1 VTGRLRAFVVA
12 TLLLAPGPAA
22 AEVMCDWFFRC
33 LYESPG
39 FRFRV
44 VDAETKQPLTDVHA
58 LAEWVL
64 EGSHGRNGPLMVQ
77 DAASGADGWL
87 RFPAWG
93 PTRGPRTGLVL
104 NLDPAITLFKP
115 GYKTQLLQNVY
126 PPETTETTRLR
137 LFGEDGKDMAL
148 QPFRGTPAEWIEQ
161 LRNAVYPATLG
172 RPSEEQLLQFR
183 SSYLKRAHRVRA
195 EVGRLPQG
203 ARDLEDFSW
212 SLGRT
217 ITFYESGSVR

>member
-1 VTGRLRAFVVA
+1 
-12 TLLLAPGPAA
+12 
-22 AEVMCDWFFRC
+22 MCDWFFRC

-44 VDAETKQPLTDVHA
+44 VDAETKQPLADVHA

-64 EGSHGRNGPLMVQ
+64 NGAHGRNGPLMVQ
-77 DAASGADGWL
+77 DAVSATDAWV

-93 PTRGPRTGLVL
+93 PTTGPRVGLVL
-104 NLDPAITLFKP
+104 NHDPVITLFRP
-115 GYKTQLLQNVY
+115 GYKTRVYQNFY
-126 PPETTETTRLR
+126 PPGTTETTRVR
-137 LFGEDGKDMAL
+137 RFGEDGKDMVL
-148 QPFRGTPAEWIEQ
+148 EPFRGMPAEWIEQ

-183 SSYLKRAHRVRA
+183 DAYLRRAHRVSA
-195 EVGRLPQG
+195 ELGKLPQER
-203 ARDLEDFSW
+203 RDVESFSW

-217 ITFYESGSVR
+217 ITFFESGSVR

>member
-1 VTGRLRAFVVA
+1 MA
-12 TLLLAPGPAA
+12 TLLLVPSLAT

-44 VDAETKQPLTDVHA
+44 VDAETKQPLADVHA

-64 EGSHGRNGPLMVQ
+64 EGPHGRNGPLMVQ
-77 DAASGADGWL
+77 DAVSGTDGWM

-93 PTRGPRTGLVL
+93 PVRGYRTGLVL

-115 GYKTQLLQNVY
+115 GYKTRLIQNAY
-126 PPETTETTRLR
+126 PPDTTETSRVR
-137 LFGEDGKDMAL
+137 RFGEDGKDMAL
-148 QPFRGTPAEWIEQ
+148 NPFQGTSAEWIEE
-161 LRNAVYPATLG
+161 LRAAVYPATLG
-172 RPSEEQLLQFR
+172 RPSDEQLLKFR
-183 SSYLKRAHRVRA
+183 ASYLNRAVRVRI
-195 EVGRLPQG
+195 EVARLPQER
-203 ARDLEDFSW
+203 RDVEGFSW

-217 ITFYESGSVR
+217 INFYESGSVR